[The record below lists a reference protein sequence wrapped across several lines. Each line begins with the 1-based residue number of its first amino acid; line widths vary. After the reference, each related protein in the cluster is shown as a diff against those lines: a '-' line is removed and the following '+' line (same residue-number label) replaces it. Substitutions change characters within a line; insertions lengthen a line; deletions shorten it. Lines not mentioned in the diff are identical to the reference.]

1 MRLGPL
7 TGCAGMKRRLEIGL
21 RSALAAGFLASAG
34 CAAYAQDQPETQRQ
48 RDACTPDAHR
58 WCQVYIPNRDA
69 ITDCLKRN
77 LDNLTRDCRLVMQGK
92 LR

>member
-1 MRLGPL
+1 
-7 TGCAGMKRRLEIGL
+7 MKRRLAIGL
-21 RSALAAGFLASAG
+21 RSALAAGFLAVAG
-34 CAAYAQDQPETQRQ
+34 AAQADDQPETQRQ

-69 ITDCLKRN
+69 ITACLKLN
-77 LDNLTRDCRLVMQGK
+77 IDNLSRDCRLVMQGK

>member
-1 MRLGPL
+1 MRLVLHGVRGHE
-7 TGCAGMKRRLEIGL
+7 TAFRIGL
-21 RSALAAGFLASAG
+21 RSALAAGFLAAAG
-34 CAAYAQDQPETQRQ
+34 SAAYAQDQPETQRQ

>member
-1 MRLGPL
+1 
-7 TGCAGMKRRLEIGL
+7 MKARLEIGL
-21 RSALAAGFLASAG
+21 RAALAAGFLSAAG
-34 CAAYAQDQPETQRQ
+34 RAALAEDQPETQRQ

-69 ITDCLKRN
+69 ITACLKEN
-77 LDNLTRDCRLVMQGK
+77 IDNLSRDCRLVMQGK